1 VLRMMLANT
10 INDGLH
16 HKNDRYMYCPIILSG
31 RRRRAAIAR
40 RPRARSQVARARSRR
55 SITSSAG

>member
-1 VLRMMLANT
+1 MLRMMLANT

-31 RRRRAAIAR
+31 RRRAAIAR